1 MHICHFILVEQ
12 SVFLIIR
19 NPEQEMLRKNN
30 KSELRVQ

>member
-12 SVFLIIR
+12 SVSLIIR

-30 KSELRVQ
+30 KSELQVQ